1 MRLREGKRRRDCER
15 HLFFQLIKQRHSD
28 PQKSLEEKFSSKR
41 QKVKNKVNIQQNLFL
56 KKKWLLYKL
65 S

>member
-1 MRLREGKRRRDCER
+1 MRLRAGKRGRNCER
-15 HLFFQLIKQRHSD
+15 HLFFQLVEQQHSD
-28 PQKSLEEKFSSKR
+28 PQKSLEKQFSSKR
-41 QKVKNKVNIQQNLFL
+41 QKVKNKVNIKQNLFL